1 MKFSNGMWRVKAGHQ
16 IFMPKQAYDFSA
28 DSKSLTIY
36 APYERVQHRGNTLN
50 NGMMTVKLTSPMKD
64 IIRVKLSNFTGEKA
78 QEPHFNIA
86 DTDCDCS
93 VTQTEA
99 YYQFISGN
107 LCAKI
112 SKDDKWEI
120 QFFYKNTL
128 LTESKGKSAAYVLNE
143 EEAPFIR
150 EQLSMEAGENIYG
163 LGERFSAFIKNGQT
177 VDIWNEDGGTD
188 SEQSYKNIPFYISS
202 KGYGVFVNDPGK
214 VSFEVASEVITKTQF
229 SVPGETM
236 EYFIIGGETLKSVI
250 QNYTALT
257 GRPPLVPAWSFGLW
271 LTTSFTT
278 KYDET
283 TVMSFIDGMLER
295 GIPLTTF
302 HFDCFWMK
310 EFEWCNFLWD
320 ERVFPNPKDM
330 LRRIH
335 NKGVKVCVWIN
346 PYIAQKSR
354 LFPEGYEKGYF
365 VKTADGDVWQWNLWQ
380 AGMALVD
387 FTNPAAVAWY
397 QGYLEELVDMGVD
410 AFKTDFGERIPVA
423 DGFFGKKAKEIGIS
437 YFDGSKP
444 EKMHNYYTFLYNK
457 AVYEVLERKLGKNQA
472 CLFARSATVGG
483 QRFPVHW
490 GGDNLSNYPSMA
502 ESLRGGLS
510 LSLCGFGYWSHDIG
524 GFEAGCTPDIFK
536 RWTQF
541 GLLSSHSRYHGNSEY
556 KVPWVYDDEAV
567 AVTRKFTRLKM
578 RLMPYLYKTAVE
590 ASATGIPMMRPMLL
604 EFPQDWNA
612 QYLDMQYMLGSALL
626 SAPIFND
633 IGKAE
638 YYLPDGLW
646 TNILTGEQKQ
656 GGHWY
661 SETYDYMAFPLLAR
675 ENSIIAFGNTDS
687 RPDYDYSENTTFI
700 VYSLTEGTPAYTE
713 LYSAQAE
720 KVCDVTVL
728 RRQKNITISVDG
740 QINGYSILLNN
751 IFEVASVE
759 NGTFSTT
766 DFGVLIT
773 LSAKTA
779 LVRLNELH

>member
-1 MKFSNGMWRVKAGHQ
+1 M
-16 IFMPKQAYDFSA
+16 
-28 DSKSLTIY
+28 
-36 APYERVQHRGNTLN
+36 
-50 NGMMTVKLTSPMKD
+50 
-64 IIRVKLSNFTGEKA
+64 
-78 QEPHFNIA
+78 
-86 DTDCDCS
+86 
-93 VTQTEA
+93 
-99 YYQFISGN
+99 
-107 LCAKI
+107 
-112 SKDDKWEI
+112 
-120 QFFYKNTL
+120 
-128 LTESKGKSAAYVLNE
+128 
-143 EEAPFIR
+143 
-150 EQLSMEAGENIYG
+150 
-163 LGERFSAFIKNGQT
+163 
-177 VDIWNEDGGTD
+177 
-188 SEQSYKNIPFYISS
+188 
-202 KGYGVFVNDPGK
+202 
-214 VSFEVASEVITKTQF
+214 
-229 SVPGETM
+229 
-236 EYFIIGGETLKSVI
+236 
-250 QNYTALT
+250 
-257 GRPPLVPAWSFGLW
+257 
-271 LTTSFTT
+271 
-278 KYDET
+278 
-283 TVMSFIDGMLER
+283 
-295 GIPLTTF
+295 
-302 HFDCFWMK
+302 
-310 EFEWCNFLWD
+310 
-320 ERVFPNPKDM
+320 
-330 LRRIH
+330 
-335 NKGVKVCVWIN
+335 
-346 PYIAQKSR
+346 
-354 LFPEGYEKGYF
+354 
-365 VKTADGDVWQWNLWQ
+365 
-380 AGMALVD
+380 
-387 FTNPAAVAWY
+387 
-397 QGYLEELVDMGVD
+397 
-410 AFKTDFGERIPVA
+410 
-423 DGFFGKKAKEIGIS
+423 
-437 YFDGSKP
+437 
-444 EKMHNYYTFLYNK
+444 
-457 AVYEVLERKLGKNQA
+457 
-472 CLFARSATVGG
+472 
-483 QRFPVHW
+483 
-490 GGDNLSNYPSMA
+490 SNYPSMA

-604 EFPQDWNA
+604 EFPQDRNA

-740 QINGYSILLNN
+740 QINGYSVLLNN

-766 DFGVLIT
+766 DSGVLIT